1 MPIMNLIE
9 MYRNLEDLFRI
20 NEENIFIKLTEF
32 FNLFMKEKESK
43 RKNL

>member
-1 MPIMNLIE
+1 MNLIE

>member
-1 MPIMNLIE
+1 